1 MRLAG
6 GGLENNYWWVPS
18 EAPAPRAGGWGVG
31 GGVADVLLGTR
42 MVAWALDSVDRFYMA
57 LWVRWGGHAALL
69 GVLGGMPKGKF
80 QCCDKD
86 FCN

>member
-1 MRLAG
+1 LLVVVWKTIIGGCHQRHQRRGLG
-6 GGLENNYWWVPS
+6 GG
-18 EAPAPRAGGWGVG
+18 GWG